1 MLTDYNVTIICT
13 YFYNMKQQ
21 GYKALLYFITIT
33 IVITIGIQ
41 VYWNVQNYNTNKQ
54 RLINEVQIS
63 LDNALESYYA
73 DVVKTDIFTY
83 IDSIFT
89 DNKSVGKKMGAF
101 IKKLDLENTPHGT
114 DSSYNKTEISTI
126 KFFENSDSIHNHN
139 FQILDGKM
147 IDTTIILS
155 SAKIN
160 EVRGVSGIKA
170 KTIGD
175 SISNLSGLFNTLTVS
190 FNQDSI
196 SFKSM
201 DSLLNKE
208 LLRKK
213 IDIGFGL
220 VHYKSDSIFDSYN
233 VKPQQ
238 DLPLSTT
245 SKSTY
250 LPANQKLQLQ
260 YSNPTKSVLKRSL
273 TGILLSLLLA
283 TCIIACL
290 FYLLHIINKQ
300 KELAEIKNDL
310 ISNITHEFKTPI
322 ATVSAAIEGIKNFN
336 EANDKEKTDNYL
348 NISEKQLKKL
358 HLMVE
363 KLLETAT
370 LDSDKLII
378 NTENID
384 LVLVL
389 KNLVEKY
396 QLLSPQKTISFKS
409 NSSTLNA
416 EVDPFHFENAL
427 ANLIDNAIKYG
438 GNTIEVN
445 LNSLL
450 NSIEITVADDAGKI
464 DKNQREKI
472 FDKFYRVPTGNQ
484 HDVKGF
490 GIGLFYS
497 KKIVEKHNGTLS
509 LVPDTSNTIFKIVL

>member
-1 MLTDYNVTIICT
+1 MLTDYDTPTICT
-13 YFYNMKQQ
+13 YFYNVKQQ
-21 GYKALLYFITIT
+21 HYKALLYFITIT

-63 LDNALESYYA
+63 LDNAVESYYA
-73 DVVKTDIFTY
+73 DFAKTDFFSF
-83 IDSIFT
+83 IDLQEHSDSTNVSLQMIGFSDMAT
-89 DNKSVGKKMGAF
+89 NPKTRV
-101 IKKLDLENTPHGT
+101 KLD
-114 DSSYNKTEISTI
+114 STI
-126 KFFENSDSIHNHN
+126 NHKHDDY
-139 FQILDGKM
+139 LTHASKL
-147 IDTTIILS
+147 IDCTSGFTFTERR
-155 SAKIN
+155 IN
-160 EVRGVSGIKA
+160 GVSIVNRKSSPDSL
-170 KTIGD
+170 T
-175 SISNLSGLFNTLTVS
+175 SISG
-190 FNQDSI
+190 
-196 SFKSM
+196 
-201 DSLLNKE
+201 LLNKLTISIKRDSLDFKRLDTLLLQE
-208 LLRKK
+208 LDRKK
-213 IDIGFGL
+213 IRIDYGL
-220 VHYKSDSIFDSYN
+220 LHLKADSLFKSFKI
-233 VKPQQ
+233 K
-238 DLPLSTT
+238 DLKENSLSTF

-250 LPANQKLQLQ
+250 LPINQKLQLQ
-260 YSNPTKSVLKRSL
+260 YSNPTMSILKRSL

-322 ATVSAAIEGIKNFN
+322 ATVSTAIEGIKNFN
-336 EANDKEKTDNYL
+336 KANDKEKTDNYL
-348 NISEKQLKKL
+348 NISEQQLKKL

-378 NTENID
+378 NTEEID

-396 QLLSPQKTISFKS
+396 QMLSPGKTISFKS
-409 NSSTLNA
+409 NSNTLTA
-416 EVDPFHFENAL
+416 KVDPFHFENAL

-438 GNTIEVN
+438 GETIEVN

-450 NSIEITVADDAGKI
+450 NSIEITVADDGGKI

-472 FDKFYRVPTGNQ
+472 FDKFYRVPTGNR

-497 KKIVEKHNGTLS
+497 KKIIEKHNGTLS
-509 LVPDTSNTIFKIVL
+509 LVPDTTNTIFKIVL